1 MIFHSFILFSLSLS
15 FLMGNNIVLNN
26 DTKKKRKK
34 KEKKKKE
41 KKKKNTLEKRINQS
55 FNNNIS
61 AHPEPKAR
69 LVGG

>member
-1 MIFHSFILFSLSLS
+1 
-15 FLMGNNIVLNN
+15 MGNNIVLNN